1 MNREVLLIELTLC
14 ADIKRKLERLN
25 SLWGEVQKATQDR
38 SRSLEEAL
46 AIAERFWEELQSVM
60 ATLRDLQDSLVTQ
73 EPPAVRPEEIQ
84 HQQKALQEIRAEIDQ
99 VRSYRSCIRSRCNL
113 TNCTM

>member
-1 MNREVLLIELTLC
+1 
-14 ADIKRKLERLN
+14 
-25 SLWGEVQKATQDR
+25 
-38 SRSLEEAL
+38 
-46 AIAERFWEELQSVM
+46 M

-113 TNCTM
+113 TNCTKLLTEQINESFMSKQIKDLNQGQKLH

>member
-1 MNREVLLIELTLC
+1 MLRS
-14 ADIKRKLERLN
+14 DIKRKLERLN

-46 AIAERFWEELQSVM
+46 AIAEKFWEELQSVM
-60 ATLRDLQDSLVTQ
+60 ATLRDLQDSLTAQ

-84 HQQKALQEIRAEIDQ
+84 QQQEALQEIRAEIDQ
-99 VRSYRSCIRSRCNL
+99 VRCNYEPCKL
-113 TNCTM
+113 VMMRFLMTRQIWWHKNI

>member
-1 MNREVLLIELTLC
+1 M
-14 ADIKRKLERLN
+14 
-25 SLWGEVQKATQDR
+25 
-38 SRSLEEAL
+38 

-99 VRSYRSCIRSRCNL
+99 VRSL
-113 TNCTM
+113 TISMQINKLQNVIALKLKTETMNERLMSKQIEDFNQTKTKLITSIIIQISSFILVQLI